1 MNEEIKRQPEETD
14 VPLPEK
20 ELEQAAGGVE
30 LEPFHIQ
37 KQFDKSS
44 PALYIA
50 PPTTPAK

>member
-1 MNEEIKRQPEETD
+1 MDEPKKQPDEMID
-14 VPLPEK
+14 VPLPER

-44 PALYIA
+44 PALYIT
-50 PPTTPAK
+50 PPTSPAK